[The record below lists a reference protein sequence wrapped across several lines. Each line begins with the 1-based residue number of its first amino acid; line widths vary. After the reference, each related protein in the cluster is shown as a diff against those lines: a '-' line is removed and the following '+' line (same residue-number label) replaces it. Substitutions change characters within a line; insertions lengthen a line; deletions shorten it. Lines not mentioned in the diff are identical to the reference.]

1 LLVNCTVVPWK
12 GGVGDVAQLFLCG
25 MFVWTGMAE
34 GGQTRDQG
42 ITEFKTGPMERGRLG
57 DDGSCSLSHLHHAGN
72 GRRRR
77 DCHLGQARGLGLQ
90 LNGWEMLTD
99 CSPCFGLLW
108 ATQLK
113 FFTARVWFDEGGGYA
128 RVTRWNGVEAARDR
142 PGSQRHLGPSATLF
156 RICL

>member
-1 LLVNCTVVPWK
+1 
-12 GGVGDVAQLFLCG
+12 

-113 FFTARVWFDEGGGYA
+113 FSLRGFGSMTPRGRWICSRNEMERCGSCQGPAREPTTS
-128 RVTRWNGVEAARDR
+128 RTL
-142 PGSQRHLGPSATLF
+142 RHAFSHLPLGT
-156 RICL
+156 